1 VSQAREI
8 TDYLRQ
14 AVELGGSDLHLSAW
28 APPAA
33 RVGGNLV
40 PLEDFLLDPE
50 TTRRLI
56 LDTLSETQRAALE
69 QNWELDYALQ
79 IEGVGRFRGN
89 VHIARGSHEAAFR
102 HIPQHIPELGEL
114 GHHATVHDICSL
126 RRGLVLVTGIT
137 GSGKSTTLASMIRRV
152 SENRSGIIVTIE
164 DPIEFLFSHA
174 SCLIKQREVGADTR
188 GFPIALRQ
196 ALRQDPDVIVVS
208 ELRDLETIRIALT
221 AAETGHLVLATL
233 HTVDAPQSIDRLVD
247 VFPPDQQP
255 QIVTQLAGVL
265 EAVVSQRLIQRAD
278 GQGRVLASEV
288 LRANHGIRAC
298 IRERKLEQL
307 VGLMEIGFKDGNRTI
322 DQSIAGLLDSGYI
335 TREEALFH
343 CREKRSFDAPPPS
356 TEAKKPKSIW
366 T

>member
-1 VSQAREI
+1 VSQIREI

-14 AVELGGSDLHLSAW
+14 TVELGGSDLHLSAW

-50 TTRRLI
+50 SSRRLI
-56 LDTLSETQRAALE
+56 LDTLSEAQRAVLE
-69 QNWELDYALQ
+69 QTWELDYALQ
-79 IEGVGRFRGN
+79 VDGIGRFRGN

-102 HIPQHIPELGEL
+102 HIPQHVPDLGEL
-114 GHHATVHDICSL
+114 GHHAVVHDICQL

-137 GSGKSTTLASMIRRV
+137 GSGKSTTLAAMIKRI
-152 SENRSGIIVTIE
+152 SENRSGVIVTIE
-164 DPIEFLFSHA
+164 DPIEFVFSHS
-174 SCLIKQREVGADTR
+174 SCLIKQREVGADTK

-196 ALRQDPDVIVVS
+196 ALRQDPDVVVVS

-255 QIVTQLAGVL
+255 QIVTQLSGVL
-265 EAVVSQRLIQRAD
+265 EAIVSQRLVQRAD
-278 GQGRVLASEV
+278 GRGRILASEV
-288 LRANHGIRAC
+288 LRASHGIRAC
-298 IRERKLEQL
+298 IRERKLEQI
-307 VGLMEIGFKDGNRTI
+307 VGLMEIGFKDGSRTI
-322 DQSIAGLLDSGYI
+322 DQTIASLLESGLI
-335 TREEALFH
+335 TREEALFN
-343 CREKRSFDAPPPS
+343 CREKRNFPEETNPS
-356 TEAKKPKSIW
+356 EVKKPKSIW

>member
-1 VSQAREI
+1 VSQIREI

-14 AVELGGSDLHLSAW
+14 TVELGGSDLHLSAW

-40 PLEDFLLDPE
+40 PLEDFILDPE
-50 TTRRLI
+50 STRRLI
-56 LDTLSETQRAALE
+56 LDTLSEAQRASLE

-79 IEGVGRFRGN
+79 VEGIGRFRGN

-102 HIPQHIPELGEL
+102 YIPQHVPDLGEL
-114 GHHATVHDICSL
+114 GHHAVVHDICQL

-137 GSGKSTTLASMIRRV
+137 GSGKSTTLAAMIKRI
-152 SENRSGIIVTIE
+152 SENRSGVIVTIE
-164 DPIEFLFSHA
+164 DPIEFVFSHS
-174 SCLIKQREVGADTR
+174 SCLIKQREVGADTKA
-188 GFPIALRQ
+188 FPTALRQ

-208 ELRDLETIRIALT
+208 EMRDLETIRIALT

-255 QIVTQLAGVL
+255 QIVTQLSGVL
-265 EAVVSQRLIQRAD
+265 EAIVSQRLLQRAD
-278 GQGRVLASEV
+278 GHGRILASEV
-288 LRANHGIRAC
+288 LRASHGIRAC
-298 IRERKLEQL
+298 IRERKLEQI
-307 VGLMEIGFKDGNRTI
+307 VGLMEIGFKDGSRTI
-322 DQSIAGLLDSGYI
+322 DQTIAMLLESGYI
-335 TREEALFH
+335 TREEALFN
-343 CREKRSFDAPPPS
+343 CREKRNFPEAPVEEP
-356 TEAKKPKSIW
+356 KKQKSIW

>member
-1 VSQAREI
+1 
-8 TDYLRQ
+8 
-14 AVELGGSDLHLSAW
+14 AW

-33 RVGGNLV
+33 RVGANLV

-50 TTRRLI
+50 TCKRLI
-56 LDTLSETQRAALE
+56 LDTLSEAQRAKLE
-69 QNWELDYALQ
+69 ENWELDYALHL
-79 IEGVGRFRGN
+79 EDVGRFRGN

-102 HIPQHIPELGEL
+102 YIPQHIPELGEL
-114 GHHATVHDICSL
+114 GHHAVIHDICQL

-137 GSGKSTTLASMIRRV
+137 GSGKSTTLASMVRRI
-152 SENRSGIIVTIE
+152 SENRSGVIVTIE
-164 DPIEFLFSHA
+164 DPIEFVYTHA
-174 SCLIKQREVGADTR
+174 SCLIKQREIGADTR
-188 GFPIALRQ
+188 GFPVALRQ

-233 HTVDAPQSIDRLVD
+233 HTLDAPQSIDRLVD
-247 VFPPDQQP
+247 VFPADQQP

-265 EAVVSQRLIQRAD
+265 EAVVSQRLIRRAD
-278 GQGRVLASEV
+278 GEGRILASEV
-288 LRANHGIRAC
+288 LRANHGLRTC

-322 DQSIAGLLDSGYI
+322 DQSIAGLLESGYI
-335 TREEALFH
+335 TRDEALFH
-343 CREKRSFDAPPPS
+343 CREKRSFEEPAPGQ